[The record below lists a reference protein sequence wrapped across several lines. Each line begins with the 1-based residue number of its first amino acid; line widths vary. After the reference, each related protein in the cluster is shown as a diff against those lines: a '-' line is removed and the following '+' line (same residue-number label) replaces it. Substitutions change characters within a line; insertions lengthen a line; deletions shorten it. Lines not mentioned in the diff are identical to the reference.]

1 MTEMPTKPRLTFVD
15 RPSPNFNERKGVA
28 PQILVLHY
36 TAMATAEAAIQ
47 RLCDPAAQ
55 VSSHYVIDEQGG
67 IYRLVGEDKRAWHAG
82 VSYWDGQTDLNTSSI
97 GIEIANPGDVPFP
110 KAQMDAVTA
119 LCRDIVKR
127 HKMRA
132 IHVVAHSDI
141 APDRKQDPGELFD
154 WQGLAANGVG
164 VFPSP
169 SIVDYQASASWD
181 AAALQSN
188 LTRLGYRSGLDLTIL
203 LSAFQRH
210 FHQDVFKTPA
220 AVGSPDRETKA
231 RLANLVRRKAIAD
244 GLRAR
249 TNGKSAGKKS

>member
-1 MTEMPTKPRLTFVD
+1 MPIKPRLTFVD
-15 RPSPNFNERKGVA
+15 RPSPNFNERKGVT

-55 VSSHYVIDEQGG
+55 VSSHYVIDEQGV
-67 IYRLVGEDKRAWHAG
+67 IYRLVAEDKRAWHAG
-82 VSYWDGQTDLNTSSI
+82 VSYWDGKTDLNTSSI
-97 GIEIANPGDVPFP
+97 GIEIANPGDVPFA

-127 HKMRA
+127 YKMRA
-132 IHVVAHSDI
+132 IYVVAHSDI

-164 VFPSP
+164 IFPSP
-169 SIVDYQASASWD
+169 NAGDYKTAATWD
-181 AAALQSN
+181 AAAVQSN
-188 LTRLGYRSGLDLTIL
+188 LARLGYRSGIDLAVLVT
-203 LSAFQRH
+203 AFQRR

-220 AVGSPDRETKA
+220 SVGIADHETKA

-249 TNGKSAGKKS
+249 TKS